1 MKRRVTDL
9 EEEWERIA
17 QEAISEAEQVEC
29 SMEDFLDGLKDIAST
44 ILDRR
49 RMG

>member
-1 MKRRVTDL
+1 MNL

-17 QEAISEAEQVEC
+17 QEAISEAEKVEC
-29 SMEDFLDGLKDIAST
+29 PIEDFLEGLKDIATT

-49 RMG
+49 SMG